1 MSNATETRELQIST
15 KCAPLIKLL
24 AGCWCSVVTAEGRV
38 KKFNGIARAER
49 WLVENGYIELD
60 A

>member
-1 MSNATETRELQIST
+1 
-15 KCAPLIKLL
+15 
-24 AGCWCSVVTAEGRV
+24 VTAEGRV

-49 WLVENGYIELD
+49 WLVENSYVELD